1 MTRASR
7 LLAVACS
14 ALLGAACA
22 SGGASSGTP
31 SDTPANLPTV
41 REAGPDYVT
50 MTEITATPVS
60 NAYDLV
66 NRLRPRWLQAG
77 RPSSIGGG
85 TVRNQVILV
94 YLDGARLGTVDALRS
109 LSIGGFR
116 SMQYYDAIRAAT
128 VLRDPGTD
136 PIAGAI
142 VITTSRA
149 P

>member
-1 MTRASR
+1 MTNAWRF
-7 LLAVACS
+7 LAVAFP
-14 ALLGAACA
+14 ALLGTACA

-31 SDTPANLPTV
+31 SDAPVNLPTV
-41 REAGPDYVT
+41 RESGSDYVT
-50 MTEITATPVS
+50 ATEIAATPVS

-77 RPSSIGGG
+77 RPGSISGGR
-85 TVRNQVILV
+85 VQNQVILV
-94 YLDGARLGTVDALRS
+94 YLDGTRIGTTDALRS
-109 LSIGGFR
+109 LSIGGFK

-142 VITTSRA
+142 AITTTRT